1 MATTTATSGTS
12 ATATLATSLG
22 VGTGVDTKALVASLV
37 QAQFAAKT
45 AQMTSKGDTLTSQI
59 SSIAKLKSAV
69 SGFDSALKSLVKGGT
84 LATTPQSSN
93 PSVLTATTKTGG
105 AVSPKLS
112 ATITVET
119 LAQAQAATTDTPV
132 AATKGFKG
140 GTLTVAIGN
149 YNGTGTLTAAKTVPI
164 TVADGATL
172 GDIAQQITKQTGLQT
187 QLVND
192 GNGVRLTI
200 KGASGADQA
209 FEIAV
214 DQTGGNADQAELTT
228 LAVGPATGGLSG
240 GTTVGTAAK
249 NSVVV
254 MDGARYSRSSNA
266 IDDLIDGVKLNLVS
280 TSPSAVTLGSTAPGT
295 AISQGLSDFVETF
308 NQLLTMVK
316 EETNINTGSLKSDG
330 SAIDIKRSLAVLTT
344 TTLANS
350 TTGGPQTL
358 ADIGVSTNRDG
369 SLSVD
374 TARLNKMM
382 ANDPAGVEALFR
394 DGAGPS
400 GGGLSAAFSAVATRL
415 TNKTAGLDASAA
427 RYAKAQTDLTTAKSK
442 ITDQSTAASDRLTKQ
457 YAAMDARVAAY
468 KATQAFMTN
477 QIAAWNKS
485 S

>member
-12 ATATLATSLG
+12 ATASLASSLG

-45 AQMTSKGDTLTSQI
+45 AQLTSKSETLTAQI
-59 SSIAKLKSAV
+59 SGVAKLKSAV

-84 LATTPQSSN
+84 LATAPQSSN
-93 PSVLTATTKTGG
+93 SSVLTATTKTGG

-112 ATITVET
+112 ASITVET
-119 LAQAQAATTDTPV
+119 LAQAQAATTNTPV
-132 AATKGFKG
+132 AATQGFKG
-140 GTLTVAIGN
+140 GKLTVAIGA
-149 YNGTGTLTAAKTVPI
+149 YDASGTLSPSRTVDI

-172 GDIAQQITKQTGLQT
+172 ADIAKQITKDTGLQT

-192 GNGVRLTI
+192 GTGQRLTI

-214 DQTGGNADQAELTT
+214 DQTGTDGAQADLTT
-228 LAVGPATGGLSG
+228 LGVGGGSG
-240 GTTVGTAAK
+240 GATVGTTAK
-249 NSVVV
+249 NAVVV
-254 MDGARYSRSSNA
+254 MDGARFSRPSNT

-280 TSPSAVTLGSTAPGT
+280 TSSTPVTLGASAPT
-295 AISQGLSDFVETF
+295 SAISQGLSDFVETF
-308 NQLLTMVK
+308 NQLLSMVRD
-316 EETNINTGSLKSDG
+316 ETNINTGTLKNDS
-330 SAIDIKRSLAVLTT
+330 SATAIVRSLSTLTT
-344 TTLANS
+344 TKLATS
-350 TTGGPQTL
+350 TTNGPQTL

-374 TARLNKMM
+374 TARLNRAML
-382 ANDPAGVEALFR
+382 ADPAGVEALFA
-394 DGAGPS
+394 DGIGAS
-400 GGGLSAAFSAVATRL
+400 GGGLAAAFSAIATRL
-415 TNKTAGLDASAA
+415 TNKTGGLDAAA
-427 RYAKAQTDLTTAKSK
+427 TRYTKQQTELSTAQSK
-442 ITDQSTAASDRLTKQ
+442 ISDLSTAASDRLTKQ